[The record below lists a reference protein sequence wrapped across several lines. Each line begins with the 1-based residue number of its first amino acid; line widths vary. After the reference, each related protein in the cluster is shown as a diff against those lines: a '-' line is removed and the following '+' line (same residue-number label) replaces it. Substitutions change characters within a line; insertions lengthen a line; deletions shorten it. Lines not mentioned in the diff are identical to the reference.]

1 MSQINSFRDLIVYQK
16 AYDVSKEIFEIFK
29 PESTPLRAYLLYII
43 RNSLINAGHSVVHIK
58 HRRNRRC
65 ILSPKGSILLQCEAK
80 QGEEGDSLIRQY
92 PRDASYSNVV

>member
-43 RNSLINAGHSVVHIK
+43 RNSLINAGHSVENIVETGDAFC
-58 HRRNRRC
+58 RRRVPFC
-65 ILSPKGSILLQCEAK
+65 FSAK
-80 QGEEGDSLIRQY
+80 QSREKKAIH
-92 PRDASYSNVV
+92 